1 MYVVYMVDLVDLVDL
16 VDGSKTVSICGD
28 SVFPAM
34 RSMIQHGDFGSTENY
49 ILEVYRGDYATA
61 VAYRDMCKSQFGIGE
76 IPDGYV
82 FGMVG

>member
-1 MYVVYMVDLVDLVDL
+1 MYVVYMVDW
-16 VDGSKTVSICGD
+16 VDGSKTVSICGE

-61 VAYRDMCKSQFGIGE
+61 VAYSDMCRSQFGIGK

-82 FGMVG
+82 FGMKE

>member
-1 MYVVYMVDLVDLVDL
+1 MYVVYMVDW

-34 RSMIQHGDFGSTENY
+34 RSMIQHG
-49 ILEVYRGDYATA
+49 
-61 VAYRDMCKSQFGIGE
+61 IGE

-82 FGMVG
+82 FGMMG

>member
-1 MYVVYMVDLVDLVDL
+1 MYVVYMVDW

-34 RSMIQHGDFGSTENY
+34 RSMIQHGEFGSTENY

-61 VAYRDMCKSQFGIGE
+61 VAYRDMSRSQLGIGK

-82 FGMVG
+82 FGMKG